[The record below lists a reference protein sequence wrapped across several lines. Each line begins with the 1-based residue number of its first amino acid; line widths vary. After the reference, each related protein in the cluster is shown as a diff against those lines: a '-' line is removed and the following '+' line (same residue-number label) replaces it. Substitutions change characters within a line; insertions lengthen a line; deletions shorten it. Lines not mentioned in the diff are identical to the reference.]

1 MRVCTSLS
9 VYIRG
14 LCVSV
19 CACVRVSVWPD
30 EGGWAETALTRVG
43 TELGTGSF
51 INDLNS
57 SVSRNM
63 FE

>member
-1 MRVCTSLS
+1 M
-9 VYIRG
+9 YIRG